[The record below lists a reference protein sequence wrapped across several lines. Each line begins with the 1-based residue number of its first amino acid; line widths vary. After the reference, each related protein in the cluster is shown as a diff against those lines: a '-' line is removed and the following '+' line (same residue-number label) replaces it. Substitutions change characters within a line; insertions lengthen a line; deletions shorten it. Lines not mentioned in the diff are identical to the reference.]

1 MITPNTPVKITI
13 VVVCSLIGFGWAGAA
28 AWGAKADKDDVAAL
42 QTQVN
47 ALVTQRAV
55 DAKVQEN
62 ILELLKR
69 MDSRMERMEDKQD
82 YAIKEIIKGNQDHL
96 PPRGENPLNR

>member
-1 MITPNTPVKITI
+1 M
-13 VVVCSLIGFGWAGAA
+13 
-28 AWGAKADKDDVAAL
+28 AWGTKADKSEVDGL
-42 QTQVN
+42 QVQVN

-96 PPRGENPLNR
+96 PPRSGENPLNR